1 MIEFSSQ
8 ISEGHSAIKFIE
20 LKNDQLIKVK
30 SEVENSMG
38 KEQDQ
43 EISEKINKII
53 SDVQAK
59 QASMKGIID
68 SLDNM
73 IKISKEND
81 KDEKDVEIRIR
92 ENLFYS
98 MTKKYQDTCIKFQNI
113 ESDIKNI
120 MQTKNIRSAE
130 IVLGKK
136 LSDEEKLEVINDP
149 NYVQQLY
156 GDKLT
161 GGAHVKL
168 QNAVSDLKERHK
180 DIIKLEKSILELHKL
195 INDLSALVQL
205 QGEMIDNIE
214 SNIKSAKKY
223 VDKGVTNLDKAK
235 KNLKKAR
242 RKKCCILI
250 IAIVILLVV
259 LIPIISTFT

>member
-43 EISEKINKII
+43 EISEKINKKI

-81 KDEKDVEIRIR
+81 NEKKDTEIRIR

-136 LSDEEKLEVINDP
+136 LSDEEKLELINDP

-180 DIIKLEKSILELHKL
+180 DIKNLEKSILQLHSLIIELSK
-195 INDLSALVQL
+195 LVQL

-223 VDKGVTNLDKAK
+223 VDKGVTNLGEAE
-235 KNLKKAR
+235 
-242 RKKCCILI
+242 
-250 IAIVILLVV
+250 
-259 LIPIISTFT
+259 